1 MKTVGVVGSA
11 EYHPLQLNVRSRRSA
26 GVLAR
31 RREGLK
37 CADSGRS
44 RDHDRTTGGDPKRPV
59 DPAFAQSLTKPKRK
73 SDKVARG
80 TSFLVI
86 HQVKTPMASWRYITP
101 RSLTKRSLRRQYVSV
116 CICEACICEAGY
128 TFARHG

>member
-1 MKTVGVVGSA
+1 MPHLRVKGEVSIAKDSSGASPGI
-11 EYHPLQLNVRSRRSA
+11 RRSPHFRLL
-26 GVLAR
+26 G
-31 RREGLK
+31 
-37 CADSGRS
+37 ADSGRS

-86 HQVKTPMASWRYITP
+86 HQVKTPMASW
-101 RSLTKRSLRRQYVSV
+101 
-116 CICEACICEAGY
+116 
-128 TFARHG
+128 